1 MRNPNQAMSSGMVLR
16 RGKEREDG
24 KKRRRLT
31 KLKKIVLEARK
42 ARAATSSRA
51 SDGEKIEVTVEMG
64 RVYVNIIVAPPHAA
78 SSTDGGDGEEDQR
91 RDDGDDDAGGGVRV
105 DLIYIEDDDEE
116 EEDEDADAA
125 REDDEAVVDADAD
138 ADGGE
143 QRAKKDEEASS
154 VVVETEEPVDE
165 KDKDV
170 VDTGTQTDAA
180 SRGGLAASSG
190 DDGGGDGG
198 ESGVEVEGPH
208 ESGVEVEGPHDSVN
222 SAASSETSMETE
234 ESSSSKTETE
244 TETDD
249 ATKKPA
255 GLAASAPAWGGRA
268 FKDVL
273 QGCEEEEK
281 ATAAEAKK
289 KKRAK
294 RPEGSA
300 PGMQRHCELCD
311 VKCSGDDAWE
321 NHIVSKGHAKCQK
334 RRDDEAKNPGG
345 GKAGNGGLNKNG
357 LPREP
362 KERKNE
368 SNAYISGAVSVRY
381 ANQVITAELNDA
393 TQTCVAE
400 LKRFQDRL
408 YFKDPIKAK
417 MRRRLV
423 FGLREVTKGVQ
434 LEKAKCVIVAPNI
447 EETDQAGGLDDVIGT
462 ILEEATNN
470 GTPVVFALTRN
481 RLGKIVGG
489 ARVRVS
495 ALAVLDY
502 SGAED
507 MFHGMIKTAAAC
519 RAEYKRREEAIAR
532 GEDPDAG
539 RAEALAAEA
548 AAAAAAAAA
557 MLAFST
563 PSLATVCAHR
573 GQAECE

>member
-105 DLIYIEDDDEE
+105 DLIYIEDGDEE

-180 SRGGLAASSG
+180 SRGRTR
-190 DDGGGDGG
+190 
-198 ESGVEVEGPH
+198 GVERRRRRRRRRRIWSRGRGSARIWSRGRGSARLRELR
-208 ESGVEVEGPHDSVN
+208 GVVRRRRWRRRSRP
-222 SAASSETSMETE
+222 
-234 ESSSSKTETE
+234 SSKTETE

-249 ATKKPA
+249 ATKEPA

-289 KKRAK
+289 KKTRANDQK
-294 RPEGSA
+294 APA

-447 EETDQAGGLDDVIGT
+447 EETDQAGG
-462 ILEEATNN
+462 
-470 GTPVVFALTRN
+470 
-481 RLGKIVGG
+481 
-489 ARVRVS
+489 
-495 ALAVLDY
+495 
-502 SGAED
+502 
-507 MFHGMIKTAAAC
+507 
-519 RAEYKRREEAIAR
+519 
-532 GEDPDAG
+532 
-539 RAEALAAEA
+539 
-548 AAAAAAAAA
+548 
-557 MLAFST
+557 
-563 PSLATVCAHR
+563 
-573 GQAECE
+573 